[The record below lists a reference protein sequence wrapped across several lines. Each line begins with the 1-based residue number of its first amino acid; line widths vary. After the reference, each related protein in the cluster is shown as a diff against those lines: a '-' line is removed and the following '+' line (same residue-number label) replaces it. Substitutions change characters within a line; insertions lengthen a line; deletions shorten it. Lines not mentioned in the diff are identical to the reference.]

1 VSFLLTLHSFS
12 SSTLQSLYQCA
23 GQHAGLLCVYIEYVS
38 GINFQQRSEQKV
50 KVKVTLFEDE
60 LCTRV
65 KKVLP
70 CVSLE
75 TSLLVFPHEIICKIS
90 HLANTGYLPSL
101 FRRRF
106 TLSSRAQ
113 KYGNRREFPELHATD
128 LHKSESIIQKLSGQL
143 TFQDLQLL

>member
-1 VSFLLTLHSFS
+1 VRVNL
-12 SSTLQSLYQCA
+12 A
-23 GQHAGLLCVYIEYVS
+23 GILCFYIEYVS
-38 GINFQQRSEQKV
+38 GINFEQRSEQKV

-65 KKVLP
+65 KKVLLY
-70 CVSLE
+70 VSSE
-75 TSLLVFPHEIICKIS
+75 TSLLVFPHEIVGKIS
-90 HLANTGYLPSL
+90 HLANTGYLSSL

-113 KYGNRREFPELHATD
+113 KCGNRREFPEFHSTE

-143 TFQDLQLL
+143 TFQNLQLL